1 MNLSASLV
9 YDLDGVEHRFDGHL
23 ALRCSGLQVARGSIV
38 GIRGPNGAGKSTL
51 LSIMSFLMPPTSG
64 TVLFC
69 GEPGRSGDV
78 RLRRQAVLMPQDPA
92 LLRRRVE
99 ANVLYGLKARGI
111 RNPDA
116 AAQALER
123 VGLDPGRYL
132 RRWWWQL
139 SGGEARRVA
148 LAARLALEPVALL
161 LDEPTAGLDP
171 ESAEMVRRAVLADR
185 ERRGLTVVAVSHDR
199 EWLDSLCDEMYRLAP
214 RTGIEKL
221 PQEGVAC
228 EP

>member
-1 MNLSASLV
+1 MNPSPSLV
-9 YDLDGVEHRFDGHL
+9 YDLEGVEHRFDGHL
-23 ALRCSGLQVARGSIV
+23 ALGCSRLQVAKGSII

-51 LSIMSFLMPPTSG
+51 LSILSFMIPPTTG

-69 GEPGRSGDV
+69 GEPGRCGDV
-78 RLRRQAVLMPQDPA
+78 ALRRQAVLMPQDPA
-92 LLRRRVE
+92 LLRRTVE
-99 ANVLYGLKARGI
+99 ANVLYGLKVRGI
-111 RNPDA
+111 SNLDA

-214 RTGIEKL
+214 RTGIEKS
-221 PQEGVAC
+221 A
-228 EP
+228 